1 MSRVPALRT
10 KFAPVLRGEVFSHDP
25 TMHLAPPLFGLVPPS
40 PSPVWF
46 VSNGETTV
54 GPVATNLLKR
64 GVAYGKI
71 PDSCVVSPPAGT
83 WRGLER
89 VREIAAL
96 WKRRGV
102 SAGPAVPAGIAG
114 VESLAPARIRD
125 QDEVCYQVTRLAMMV
140 TGAESGMFHFRE
152 RRSRSRSLTTRCV
165 LGPMSIARLYEP
177 LLPMDPLL
185 RSAQMGAPIFGTP
198 EGPAEQALAMR
209 FATTQ
214 GGVGGAA
221 MIPIFV
227 GSSLRAML
235 ELSRPVRAFRR
246 DDLQRAER
254 IAQRAL
260 YQHES

>member
-1 MSRVPALRT
+1 
-10 KFAPVLRGEVFSHDP
+10 
-25 TMHLAPPLFGLVPPS
+25 MHLAPPVFGLVLPR

-46 VSNGETTV
+46 VSNGENTV
-54 GPVATNLLKR
+54 GPVATDLLKR

-71 PDSCVVSPPAGT
+71 PYSCVVSPPAGS
-83 WRGLER
+83 WRRLEG

-96 WKRRGV
+96 WKRSSV
-102 SAGPAVPAGIAG
+102 SAPSPVTERLAGL
-114 VESLAPARIRD
+114 ESLAPARIRD
-125 QDEVCYQVTRLAMMV
+125 QDEVCYQVTRLAIAL

-152 RRSRSRSLTTRCV
+152 RKSWSLTTRCV
-165 LGPMSIARLYEP
+165 LGPMSKEMLYER
-177 LLPMDPLL
+177 LSPMDPLL
-185 RSAQMGAPIFGTP
+185 RSAHTGTPIFRP
-198 EGPAEQALAMR
+198 QHGPAERALAKR
-209 FATTQ
+209 FATTR

-235 ELSRPVRAFRR
+235 ELSRPAHAFRR

>member
-1 MSRVPALRT
+1 
-10 KFAPVLRGEVFSHDP
+10 
-25 TMHLAPPLFGLVPPS
+25 MHIAPPVFGLVPSS
-40 PSPVWF
+40 PTPVWF

-64 GVAYGKI
+64 GVEYGRI
-71 PDSCVVSPPAGT
+71 PYSCVVSPPAGW
-83 WRGLER
+83 WRRLEA

-96 WKRRGV
+96 WKRSSV
-102 SAGPAVPAGIAG
+102 SVPSPVPERLAQL
-114 VESLAPARIRD
+114 ESLTPARIRD
-125 QDEVCYQVTRLAMMV
+125 QDEVCYQITRLAIAL

-152 RRSRSRSLTTRCV
+152 RRSSSLTTRCV
-165 LGPMSIARLYEP
+165 LGPMSKGMLYER
-177 LLPMDPLL
+177 LSPMDPLL
-185 RSAQMGAPIFGTP
+185 RYAHTGTPIFGP
-198 EGPAEQALAMR
+198 PDGPAERALAKR

-227 GSSLRAML
+227 GSSLRGML
-235 ELSRPVRAFRR
+235 ELSRPTRAFRR

-254 IAQRAL
+254 VAQRGL

>member
-1 MSRVPALRT
+1 
-10 KFAPVLRGEVFSHDP
+10 
-25 TMHLAPPLFGLVPPS
+25 MHLAPPVFGVVPPS

-71 PDSCVVSPPAGT
+71 PYSCVVSPPAGS
-83 WRGLER
+83 WRRLQG

-96 WKRRGV
+96 WKRSSV
-102 SAGPAVPAGIAG
+102 SAPSPVTERLAGL
-114 VESLAPARIRD
+114 ESLAPARIRD
-125 QDEVCYQVTRLAMMV
+125 QDEVCYQVTRLAMAL

-152 RRSRSRSLTTRCV
+152 RKAWSLTTRCV
-165 LGPMSIARLYEP
+165 LGPMSKDMLYER
-177 LLPMDPLL
+177 LSALDPLL
-185 RSAQMGAPIFGTP
+185 RSARRGTPIFGP
-198 EGPAEQALAMR
+198 PDGPAGGALAKR

-221 MIPIFV
+221 MIPIFL
-227 GSSLRAML
+227 GGNLRAML
-235 ELSRPVRAFRR
+235 ELSRPARAFRR

-254 IAQRAL
+254 VAQRAL

>member
-1 MSRVPALRT
+1 
-10 KFAPVLRGEVFSHDP
+10 
-25 TMHLAPPLFGLVPPS
+25 MHLAPPVFGLVPPS

-46 VSNGETTV
+46 VSNGENTV
-54 GPVATNLLKR
+54 GPVPTNLLKR

-71 PDSCVVSPPAGT
+71 PPFCVVSPPAGS
-83 WRGLER
+83 WRRLQG

-96 WKRRGV
+96 WKRSSG
-102 SAGPAVPAGIAG
+102 SAPSPVTERLAGL
-114 VESLAPARIRD
+114 ESLAPARIRD
-125 QDEVCYQVTRLAMMV
+125 QDEVCYQVTRLAIAL

-152 RRSRSRSLTTRCV
+152 RTSWFLTTRCV
-165 LGPMSIARLYEP
+165 LGPMSKEMLYERLSP
-177 LLPMDPLL
+177 IDPLL
-185 RSAQMGAPIFGTP
+185 RPAQMAAPIFGTP
-198 EGPAEQALAMR
+198 DGPAEQALARR

-235 ELSRPVRAFRR
+235 ELSRPTRAFRR

-254 IAQRAL
+254 VAQRAL

>member
-1 MSRVPALRT
+1 
-10 KFAPVLRGEVFSHDP
+10 
-25 TMHLAPPLFGLVPPS
+25 MHIAPPVFGLVPPS

-46 VSNGETTV
+46 VSNGENTV
-54 GPVATNLLKR
+54 GPVATDLLKR

-71 PDSCVVSPPAGT
+71 PYSCVVRPTAGS
-83 WRGLER
+83 WRWLEA

-96 WKRRGV
+96 WKRSR
-102 SAGPAVPAGIAG
+102 APAPSPVTERLSQL
-114 VESLAPARIRD
+114 ESLAPARIRD
-125 QDEVCYQVTRLAMMV
+125 QDEVCYQVTRLAIAL

-152 RRSRSRSLTTRCV
+152 RKAWSLTTRCV
-165 LGPMSIARLYEP
+165 LGPMSKEMLYERLP
-177 LLPMDPLL
+177 PMDPLL
-185 RSAQMGAPIFGTP
+185 RWAQTGTPIFGRP
-198 EGPAEQALAMR
+198 DGPAQRALAKR

-227 GSSLRAML
+227 GSNLRAML
-235 ELSRPVRAFRR
+235 ELSRPARAFRR

>member
-1 MSRVPALRT
+1 
-10 KFAPVLRGEVFSHDP
+10 
-25 TMHLAPPLFGLVPPS
+25 MHLAPPVFGLVPPS

-46 VSNGETTV
+46 VTNGETTV

-64 GVAYGKI
+64 GVAYGKV
-71 PDSCVVSPPAGT
+71 PYSCVVSPPAGS
-83 WRGLER
+83 WRRLEA

-96 WKRRGV
+96 WKRSSV
-102 SAGPAVPAGIAG
+102 SAPFPVPERLAQL
-114 VESLAPARIRD
+114 ESLAPARIRD
-125 QDEVCYQVTRLAMMV
+125 QDEVCYQVTRFAIAL

-152 RRSRSRSLTTRCV
+152 RKSSSLTTRCV
-165 LGPMSIARLYEP
+165 LGPMSKEMLYVRLSP
-177 LLPMDPLL
+177 TDPLL
-185 RSAQMGAPIFGTP
+185 RWAHTGTPIFGP
-198 EGPAEQALAMR
+198 PDGPAGRALATR

-227 GSSLRAML
+227 GSNLRAML

>member
-1 MSRVPALRT
+1 
-10 KFAPVLRGEVFSHDP
+10 
-25 TMHLAPPLFGLVPPS
+25 MHLDPPVFGLVPPS

-54 GPVATNLLKR
+54 GPVATALLKR

-83 WRGLER
+83 WRRLEA

-96 WKRRGV
+96 WKRPGAP
-102 SAGPAVPAGIAG
+102 SGPAVPERL
-114 VESLAPARIRD
+114 VRLESLAPARIRD
-125 QDEVCYQVTRLAMMV
+125 QDEVCYQVTRLAMAL
-140 TGAESGMFHFRE
+140 TGAESGMFQFRE
-152 RRSRSRSLTTRCV
+152 RNSWSMTTRCV
-165 LGPMSIARLYEP
+165 LGPMSQEMLYERLAP
-177 LLPMDPLL
+177 IDPLL
-185 RSAQMGAPIFGTP
+185 RSALRGTPIFGP
-198 EGPAEQALAMR
+198 QHGPAERALAKR

-235 ELSRPVRAFRR
+235 ELSRPVRAFRC